1 MGQAE
6 MNVKCFALG
15 PPWDKT
21 LGLVDCQGIWKEQ
34 GVEMDEGPIFV
45 SLIITKEQVEVPTL
59 TSQIC

>member
-6 MNVKCFALG
+6 MNVKCFARG
-15 PPWDKT
+15 PPLAQN

-34 GVEMDEGPIFV
+34 GVEVDEGPIFV
-45 SLIITKEQVEVPTL
+45 SLFITKEQEEVPTV